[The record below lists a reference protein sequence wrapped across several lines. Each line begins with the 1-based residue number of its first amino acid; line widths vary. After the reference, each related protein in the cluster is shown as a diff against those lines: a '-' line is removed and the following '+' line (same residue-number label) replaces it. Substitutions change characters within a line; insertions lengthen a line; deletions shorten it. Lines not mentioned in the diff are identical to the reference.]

1 MYFDLRLW
9 GFTRGVRL
17 RIFGAVAIGVVAV
30 LFGIAR
36 LALLGWLIAR
46 VFAGAPLNDLI
57 LPVMGVAAVMVA
69 RGWLEYL
76 RTMIAHNTAAIV
88 QVHLRRVIFDQVAQL
103 GPAHFWAGAHRRRYC
118 GNDRRSRA
126 A

>member
-9 GFTRGVRL
+9 SFTKGVRL
-17 RIFGAVAIGVVAV
+17 RIFGAVAIGVAAV

-36 LALLGWLIAR
+36 LALLAWLIAQ
-46 VFAGAPLNDLI
+46 VFAGAPLNELT
-57 LPVMGVAAVMVA
+57 LPVTGVAAVMVV

-88 QVHLRRVIFDQVAQL
+88 QVHLRRIIFDQVTQL
-103 GPAHFWAGAHRRRYC
+103 GTAHFGLERTGA
-118 GNDRRSRA
+118 A
-126 A
+126 IVAMV